1 MNNSWT
7 DRIKQFE
14 SPPPEKGFDPVA
26 ASLDDAFLGHEFPV
40 KLYNLET
47 EPPAGAWT
55 KISESLPAVVT
66 PVLPI
71 RQNPVY
77 SRVIRYALAA
87 CFLGIISFVAV
98 KYFSAGKTKGDVALA
113 KPDSAKDNNPVAG
126 SNSQPTPKTA
136 PSAHAATENEARA
149 LEDSKRTYAR
159 LDAPTRSLSA
169 KISAR
174 LYSSPVQLS
183 SSLSEEAG
191 LEKNPE
197 IQYSHRAAVNDSPE
211 DKDATRY
218 LMFKDSE
225 GRFIKISKKLTSLFC
240 CVSGEEQDENC
251 NDQLK
256 KWREKI
262 ASSSFIP
269 SPDNF
274 MDILDLV
281 SSLQDNRN

>member
-1 MNNSWT
+1 MNSSWT
-7 DRIKQFE
+7 DRIKQME
-14 SPPPEKGFDPVA
+14 VPPPEEGWDKIA
-26 ASLDDAFLGHEFPV
+26 ASLDESFIGHEFPST
-40 KLYNLET
+40 LHHAEIN
-47 EPPAGAWT
+47 PPADTWN
-55 KISESLPAVVT
+55 KIEESLHVETT
-66 PVLPI
+66 PVIPVQPI
-71 RQNPVY
+71 GN
-77 SRVIRYALAA
+77 RVPFIRYAVAA
-87 CFLGIISFVAV
+87 CLIGLISFAAIR
-98 KYFSAGKTKGDVALA
+98 FLSMRNTKGEVVSI
-113 KPDSAKDNNPVAG
+113 PVSAPINDRASD
-126 SNSQPTPKTA
+126 SNSSSLPPQTDTGKEAGTPEETK
-136 PSAHAATENEARA
+136 H
-149 LEDSKRTYAR
+149 DYAR
-159 LDAPTRSLSA
+159 LDQTSRAITSKA
-169 KISAR
+169 GNR
-174 LYSSPVQLS
+174 LYNSPAQLF
-183 SSLSEEAG
+183 SSLSGEMM

-211 DKDATRY
+211 DKDVTRY

-281 SSLQDNRN
+281 SSLQDTRN